1 MVSLSNSLQ
10 QAIHHR
16 LVGSASMSAL
26 VGTGIYDI
34 PPTDAKLPYVT
45 IGDDDIHQEDVTCKN
60 AFRVFF
66 QVDGWS
72 EYGGY
77 KEVKDIAQA
86 AYDALHEYPL
96 AIDGYRVISVNHVK
110 TNYLRERDGI
120 LSHSVSDFVAY
131 IEAL

>member
-1 MVSLSNSLQ
+1 MASLSNNLQ
-10 QAIHHR
+10 KAVHDR
-16 LVGSASMSAL
+16 LIGFAGMSVL
-26 VGTGIYDI
+26 IGTGVYDI
-34 PPTDAKLPYVT
+34 PPADAQLPYVT
-45 IGDDDIHQEDVTCKN
+45 IGDDDIHQEDVSCKN

-96 AIDGYRVISVNHVK
+96 TIVGYRVISVNHVK
-110 TNYLRERDGI
+110 TNYLREPDGI